1 MQISKNVTNIDW
13 IIEEISQIIPRERV
27 LRSEPLSS
35 YTTFKIGGPAKAV
48 CLVNSE
54 DELGRTLRLL
64 SDAKTEHMLIGNG
77 SNLLVS
83 DRGYDGIVLKLDGD
97 FESIDR
103 EDNII
108 SVGSAKLL
116 SAASSF
122 AANEGLAGFEFASGI
137 PGTIGG
143 AVYMNAGAYGGEMKD
158 VVRTVKLMS
167 PDGSEVITKSNDEM
181 EFGYRHSALEDNGWI
196 VLNIEIE
203 LEPGDEAEIK
213 DRIAELA
220 SKRKEKQPIN
230 FPSAG
235 STFKRPA
242 SGYAAAMIQ
251 EAGLKGLCVG
261 DAEVSTKHSG
271 FVVNKGNAT
280 CDDVLEL
287 MRIVIDRVRENT
299 GVTLEPEVRIIGET
313 L

>member
-13 IIEEISQIIPRERV
+13 IVEEIERIVPRDRV
-27 LRSEPLSS
+27 LRNEALSK

-48 CLVNSE
+48 CLVHSE
-54 DELGRTLRLL
+54 EELSGVLRLL
-64 SDAKTEHMLIGNG
+64 SDAGTEHMLIGNG

-83 DRGYDGIVLKLDGD
+83 DRGYDGVVLKLEGEFDSIIRDGVNLV
-97 FESIDR
+97 S
-103 EDNII
+103 
-108 SVGSAKLL
+108 GGAKIL
-116 SAASSF
+116 SAVSSF

-158 VVRTVKLMS
+158 VVTEVKLMS
-167 PDGSEVITKSNDEM
+167 PDGLNTEYRTVDEM
-181 EFGYRHSALEDNGWI
+181 EFGYRHSVLEENGWI
-196 VLNIEIE
+196 VLSVKLCLRE
-203 LEPGDEAEIK
+203 GDPAEIK
-213 DRIAELA
+213 ENIAELA
-220 SKRKEKQPIN
+220 SKRKAKQPIN

-242 SGYAAAMIQ
+242 EGYAAAMIQ
-251 EAGLKGLCVG
+251 EAGLKGMSVG

-280 CDDVLEL
+280 CDDVLKL
-287 MRIVIDRVRENT
+287 MRIVIEKVKEDT